1 MKDGSAR
8 RELAV
13 HADYGM
19 SVSTG
24 GAGGR
29 EAALRFALFVMSPE
43 AQRVIGM
50 YGFTPVAER
59 RADLPSCCDQPCPC
73 RNTASATLSYPT
85 SCGIS
90 PSTAA
95 RATCMPWA

>member
-1 MKDGSAR
+1 VPP
-8 RELAV
+8 ELAV

-19 SVSTG
+19 PVLTG

-59 RADLPSCCDQPCPC
+59 RADF
-73 RNTASATLSYPT
+73 
-85 SCGIS
+85 
-90 PSTAA
+90 
-95 RATCMPWA
+95 